1 MNSDRELG
9 QAKIER
15 MRSLKSYLSEG
26 SLDSMHKRG
35 LEGLET
41 SKIKE
46 ISNALIRG
54 SMSKINEIARYGIDI
69 ISSAREEVVNS
80 QKSPSL
86 EVSKIMRNKPNK
98 LPKLQLKMEESP
110 SLKLLPE
117 SNQNNISNFLNI
129 STSSR
134 STQQLMPLLTTVNSV
149 TRAAFKSRVGN
160 IKGKPKLNNQDSII
174 IQANLMKVRGQY
186 LFGICDG
193 HGQYGH
199 LISQYIKENFFN
211 LLQMNLPAQ
220 QNLDSARNALI
231 QATLKVEDGLKSTKI
246 DRTFSGSTMI
256 NVLIMGSS
264 VLTAS
269 LGDCKAVVGKSA
281 DQWSAVPLYYLHNL
295 QNKKEKDRM
304 IKNHARIAVEVIE
317 ETGEVI
323 GTEKAYMGED
333 NTPGLDITRSIG
345 DKIGKYIGVSSTPEL
360 KEYQLS
366 ADDRFIIIGSTGIW
380 KVMSDIEAVIITR
393 SSWEERKVDMA
404 CEDLIAEADRRW
416 KTSGKDKEDISVI
429 VVFLGVN

>member
-317 ETGEVI
+317 ETG
-323 GTEKAYMGED
+323 
-333 NTPGLDITRSIG
+333 
-345 DKIGKYIGVSSTPEL
+345 
-360 KEYQLS
+360 
-366 ADDRFIIIGSTGIW
+366 
-380 KVMSDIEAVIITR
+380 
-393 SSWEERKVDMA
+393 
-404 CEDLIAEADRRW
+404 
-416 KTSGKDKEDISVI
+416 
-429 VVFLGVN
+429 